1 MTITATPTTAA
12 ATTRPARL
20 HRPIRSTRSDM
31 ATIPTILKS
40 EWIKLASLRA
50 NRAILGLTIII
61 GGFASWATATL
72 VTDEVLTVSKE
83 FVYATTLTGVL
94 AAIAGIL
101 LFTSETQHGT
111 LATALTA
118 QPARW
123 VIAVSKTITAAAA
136 GLVLG
141 VAGLAAGIGGA
152 VAGGLELG
160 DTSSIA
166 PTALW
171 ALLYTTLSAV
181 IGLGVGMIA
190 RHSTG
195 AISGFLVWWFV
206 IENLL
211 AVFAPAKVSRLL
223 PFVTGYRLLGIGS
236 DFDSAEAIAVALTRG
251 QNAIA
256 FTTYTAAAIA
266 IGAVLLHRRDTN

>member
-1 MTITATPTTAA
+1 MTITATTTPAAVTTQPATLHPTRTAQ
-12 ATTRPARL
+12 
-20 HRPIRSTRSDM
+20 SDV

-40 EWIKLASLRA
+40 EWIKLSSLRS

-101 LFTSETQHGT
+101 LFTSEAQHGT
-111 LATALTA
+111 LATALAA

-123 VIAVSKTITAAAA
+123 VIAVSKTITAAAV
-136 GLVLG
+136 GLILG
-141 VAGLAAGIGGA
+141 VFGLAAGFGGA
-152 VAGGLELG
+152 IAGGLEMG

-206 IENLL
+206 IENLVG
-211 AVFAPAKVSRLL
+211 VFAPAKISRFL

-236 DFDSAEAIAVALTRG
+236 DFDSKEAIAAALTRG

-256 FTTYTAAAIA
+256 STIYTASAVA
-266 IGAVLLHRRDTN
+266 IGTVLPHRRDTY

>member
-1 MTITATPTTAA
+1 MTITTTSITAPAA
-12 ATTRPARL
+12 VGRTGL
-20 HRPIRSTRSDM
+20 DRPIRSTRGDV
-31 ATIPTILKS
+31 ATIPAVLKS
-40 EWIKLASLRA
+40 EWIKLSSLRS
-50 NRAILGLTIII
+50 NRAIFGLTIII

-83 FVYATTLTGVL
+83 FVYSTALTAVL

-123 VIAVSKTITAAAA
+123 VLAASKTITAAAI

-141 VAGLAAGIGGA
+141 IAGMAAGFAGA
-152 VAGGLELG
+152 VLGGLDMG
-160 DTSSIA
+160 DTSTIV

-171 ALLYTTLSAV
+171 ALLFTTLAAV
-181 IGLGVGMIA
+181 IGLGVGMTA
-190 RHSTG
+190 RHST
-195 AISGFLVWWFV
+195 AATSGLLVWWFV

-211 AVFAPAKVSRLL
+211 AVFAPAKVTRFL
-223 PFVTGYRLLGIGS
+223 PFATGYRLLGIGS
-236 DFDSAEAIAVALTRG
+236 DFDSAESIAVALTRG

-256 FTTYTAAAIA
+256 FTIYAVAAVA